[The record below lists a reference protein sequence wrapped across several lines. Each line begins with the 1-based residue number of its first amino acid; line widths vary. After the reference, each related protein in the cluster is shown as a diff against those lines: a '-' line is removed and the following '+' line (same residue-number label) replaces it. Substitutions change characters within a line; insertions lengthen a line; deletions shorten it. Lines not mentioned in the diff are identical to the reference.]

1 MIVYFA
7 LSMSEMGLSPLI
19 LFIVLISSLL
29 FIVGFVKSSQENEY
43 KKLMDSF
50 IYNQEDEEVDSS
62 GDNSN

>member
-50 IYNQEDEEVDSS
+50 IERQEEAD
-62 GDNSN
+62 

>member
-1 MIVYFA
+1 MNLYFA

-19 LFIVLISSLL
+19 ITVIIISALL

-50 IYNQEDEEVDSS
+50 INTKEEDDLDSNI
-62 GDNSN
+62 GN